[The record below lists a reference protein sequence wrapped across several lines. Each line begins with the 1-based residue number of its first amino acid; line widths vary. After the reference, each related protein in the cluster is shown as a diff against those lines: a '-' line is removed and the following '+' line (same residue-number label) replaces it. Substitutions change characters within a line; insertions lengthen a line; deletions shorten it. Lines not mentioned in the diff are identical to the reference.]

1 MALIA
6 GIPPAA
12 TQIAFA
18 SSTRGLAFTCA
29 PEAACK
35 GKGAIYRTSDGG
47 LTWRKILS
55 TGEPRV
61 LVVDSAPS
69 VVAWLTSGR
78 STTSAR
84 HLHVQI
90 GRASTT
96 VVTVGPRLAKVAFR
110 AAHDAWGITDRGA
123 FLTTANGGRTW
134 SSIPANPCGSL
145 KPTAVR
151 PVTAAIGLVVCSGNA
166 VYRTKDGGRHW
177 KRMTRRAGTGTPRE
191 LDRSPDGRLWLALPH
206 SLKVSTDLGV
216 HWRARTELG
225 TGASAPRSLSFPGLK
240 TGYLTRLCTDGTSD
254 LVRSNDRGTTWHE
267 QPRAAGPCQL

>member
-1 MALIA
+1 MV
-6 GIPPAA
+6 PDP
-12 TQIAFA
+12 
-18 SSTRGLAFTCA
+18 
-29 PEAACK
+29 
-35 GKGAIYRTSDGG
+35 
-47 LTWRKILS
+47 
-55 TGEPRV
+55 GEP
-61 LVVDSAPS
+61 L
-69 VVAWLTSGR
+69 
-78 STTSAR
+78 
-84 HLHVQI
+84 
-90 GRASTT
+90 
-96 VVTVGPRLAKVAFR
+96 RLA
-110 AAHDAWGITDRGA
+110 
-123 FLTTANGGRTW
+123 
-134 SSIPANPCGSL
+134 

-267 QPRAAGPCQL
+267 QPRAAGPVSSETWPRKRPRPTSRSGRSHAVARYAPSRATWSAILRDPSASSAIPVDGVPGDERVEVVRASVARSSAPDAP